1 MKTIA
6 ELQQE
11 IRSIR
16 KELSNLD
23 GRLNAM
29 DTELLNYKDVTSDDS
44 EYKRIYEIAKTMPV
58 IKHPIVQETIQV
70 KNNYFGMLLM
80 VAVVDDSINEDQLMF
95 FQRMVL
101 SDANDQRLEHY
112 IAALGS
118 IVPENVLYKMDENIK
133 QKYDRQL
140 LLDMLIVAGLSRGN
154 TRKAYELIVNIAAVL
169 GLKKEELKK
178 IALVASE
185 ILKQSVEGLPTENF
199 LVIITDEM
207 FGYYLSEIPG
217 WDTRVK
223 KALVEKMIFV
233 LSNID
238 RNKKN
243 NISVVSE
250 EEEYG
255 ENWCYYKD

>member
-16 KELSNLD
+16 KELSILD
-23 GRLNAM
+23 GRLDAM
-29 DTELLNYKDVTSDDS
+29 DTELLGYKDVTSDDS

-58 IKHPIVQETIQV
+58 IKHPIAQETMPI

-95 FQRMVL
+95 LQRMVM
-101 SDANDQRLEHY
+101 SDANYQRLEHY

-118 IVPENVLYKMDENIK
+118 IVPENILYKMDENIK

-140 LLDMLIVAGLSRGN
+140 LLDMLIIAGLSRGN

-169 GLKKEELKK
+169 GLKKQELKI
-178 IALVASE
+178 IALVASG
-185 ILKQSVEGLPTENF
+185 ILKQSVEDLPTDNL
-199 LVIITDEM
+199 LVISTDEM

-217 WDTRVK
+217 WETRIK
-223 KALVEKMIFV
+223 KALVEKMISV
-233 LSNID
+233 ISNTI
-238 RNKKN
+238 RNNKN
-243 NISVVSE
+243 NTTVISE

-255 ENWCYYKD
+255 ENWYYYKN